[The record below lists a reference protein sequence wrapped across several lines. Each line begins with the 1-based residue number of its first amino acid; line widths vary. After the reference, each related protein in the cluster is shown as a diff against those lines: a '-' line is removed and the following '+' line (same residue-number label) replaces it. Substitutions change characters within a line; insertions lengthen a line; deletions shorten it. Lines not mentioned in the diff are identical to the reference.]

1 MDTYWWR
8 SIKRE
13 VELDIEKLP
22 KNIKVNLLGELTSTD
37 IYKLYKEN
45 SYHIFVNVSES
56 EGIPVSIMEASSF
69 GIPVIATNVGGVGEI
84 VENGYNG
91 LLLNKDFLNRDLS
104 VCLKSIA
111 CMVDNDYQTLRKHA
125 REMWEERYNSSVNYS
140 KFVRI
145 LNELF

>member
-1 MDTYWWR
+1 M
-8 SIKRE
+8 
-13 VELDIEKLP
+13 
-22 KNIKVNLLGELTSTD
+22 LGELTSTD

>member
-1 MDTYWWR
+1 MRAIFFSHFVLYPDYR
-8 SIKRE
+8 ISFFIPLAFRFA
-13 VELDIEKLP
+13 DYI
-22 KNIKVNLLGELTSTD
+22 
-37 IYKLYKEN
+37 YKEN

>member
-1 MDTYWWR
+1 M
-8 SIKRE
+8 
-13 VELDIEKLP
+13 
-22 KNIKVNLLGELTSTD
+22 
-37 IYKLYKEN
+37 
-45 SYHIFVNVSES
+45 NVSES

-111 CMVDNDYQTLRKHA
+111 CMVDNDYQTFK
-125 REMWEERYNSSVNYS
+125 
-140 KFVRI
+140 KTC
-145 LNELF
+145 

>member
-1 MDTYWWR
+1 MPV
-8 SIKRE
+8 KRVHRILE
-13 VELDIEKLP
+13 TLQQIVDINIEWTHIGGGALKERLELDIEKLP

-104 VCLKSIA
+104 VLFEIYCL
-111 CMVDNDYQTLRKHA
+111 YGR
-125 REMWEERYNSSVNYS
+125 
-140 KFVRI
+140 
-145 LNELF
+145 